1 MKSIHPQFI
10 TDDKGKKLSVVLSI
24 KEYKT
29 ILENLEELKNIRRS
43 SRIKDKEPTKEE
55 ILAGIKQG
63 LKEVEL
69 HKQGK
74 LKLKSAKEFLDEL

>member
-1 MKSIHPQFI
+1 MKQI
-10 TDDKGKKLSVVLSI
+10 
-24 KEYKT
+24 
-29 ILENLEELKNIRRS
+29 ILNVPDQKYSFLMELLRNLNFVNVQESDE
-43 SRIKDKEPTKEE
+43 DKEPTKEE

-74 LKLKSAKEFLDEL
+74 LKLKSAQEFLDEL